1 MRSAGSWAV
10 SSVEMKVH
18 SSAAMRAETM
28 VTNLADRLADGTAAA
43 RVVLKDESMVGLS
56 AELTVALREM
66 MLADQSAARL
76 VDEMAGQTAALLAGL

>member
-1 MRSAGSWAV
+1 M
-10 SSVEMKVH
+10 SSVGMKVH

-56 AELTVALREM
+56 VELTAALREM

-76 VDEMAGQTAALLAGL
+76 VGEMAGQTAALLAGL